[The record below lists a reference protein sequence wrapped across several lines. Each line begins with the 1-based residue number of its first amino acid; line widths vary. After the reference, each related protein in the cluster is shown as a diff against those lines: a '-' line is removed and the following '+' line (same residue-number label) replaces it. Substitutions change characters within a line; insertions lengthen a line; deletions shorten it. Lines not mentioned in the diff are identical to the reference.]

1 VGAGQT
7 ASNTAAG
14 GLAMAGG
21 YVFRVVAASG
31 AISFLGSQ
39 AAGATLPNNATG
51 SFATGASS
59 GSAASAG

>member
-1 VGAGQT
+1 
-7 ASNTAAG
+7 
-14 GLAMAGG
+14 MAGG